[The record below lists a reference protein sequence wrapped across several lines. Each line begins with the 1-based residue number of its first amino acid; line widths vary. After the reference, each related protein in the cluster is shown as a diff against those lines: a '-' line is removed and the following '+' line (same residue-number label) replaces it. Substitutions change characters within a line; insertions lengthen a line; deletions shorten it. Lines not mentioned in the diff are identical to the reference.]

1 MKKIIYLSTLF
12 CLFIGFLS
20 FNAEAQ
26 NSVKIGRLVWM
37 TQNLNVSTFRNGE
50 KIPEANS
57 KEEWLNAVKTKK
69 PAYCYKDFD
78 SKNGAKYGKLYNY
91 YAVEDPRGLSP
102 AGWAIPREDDVYDL
116 QNSTN
121 SNATSGSKFKSK
133 SGWIDY
139 TVKETCPLCEGKT
152 LYCSKCQGTGEIRV
166 TYSGNGNNQ
175 TGFSAVPGCSVDEWF
190 GTTFDEG
197 SAVFWTC
204 HQLNVDKDTVLSVLK
219 ITYDDSFLFQG
230 GRHYYDPIIKKGAGF
245 SVRCVK
251 QTKEYLDYYSEK
263 QRLAEE
269 EKRKKENSPESQ
281 KARQM
286 AKLYTSYYTKDY
298 KDLENKNIDLYI
310 KIQETII
317 NEWHRFDSL
326 NIAQKGYYSC
336 AEGTTLTCYSD
347 YYTDVADFIIILIK
361 NKKTQKAS
369 DIIDKFLNY
378 NFPTKNES
386 GLNMISFKLLSEK
399 PNGNYT
405 NVKNFDEQ
413 LRRIKGYI
421 LQISIINDSK
431 LTMDIMQEFLCRRDG
446 RNMKDQN
453 IYYVDYLEKELAY
466 KIPQVEYYKFTIKAF
481 TTKWDFNTS
490 PNAKSKSWLQTYS
503 SYFIKYLE
511 DELYD
516 KKKKITE
523 LVIKIDDNLYK
534 SKIDSYNIYYYLDK
548 NGTAFLVTKS
558 DASISTEDEAK
569 LIIKA
574 KQIRDKDLLN
584 TK

>member
-12 CLFIGFLS
+12 YLFISVLS

-57 KEEWLNAVKTKK
+57 KEEWLNAVKKK
-69 PAYCYKDFD
+69 TPVWCYKDFD
-78 SKNGAKYGKLYNY
+78 SKNGVKYGKLYNY
-91 YAVEDPRGLSP
+91 YAVEDPRGLAP
-102 AGWAIPREDDVYDL
+102 AGWAIPSEDDLKDL
-116 QNSTN
+116 QKSTN
-121 SNATSGSKFKSK
+121 NNAASGYNFKSK

-139 TVKETCPLCEGKT
+139 TVKETCPLCEAKT
-152 LYCSKCQGTGEIRV
+152 LYCSRCQGTGEIRV
-166 TYSGNGNNQ
+166 TYSGNGTNE
-175 TGFSAVPGCSVDEWF
+175 TGFSALPGGSINHSWG
-190 GTTFDEG
+190 GTFLADD
-197 SAVFWTC
+197 AKFWGL
-204 HQLNVDKDTVLSVLK
+204 HWLSVDKDTMLPHLS
-219 ITYDDSFLFQG
+219 ISYESGFLIQSDK
-230 GRHYYDPIIKKGAGF
+230 YKGDGF

-251 QTKEYLDYYSEK
+251 ETKEYFDFYKEK
-263 QRLAEE
+263 QRIAEE
-269 EKRKKENSPESQ
+269 DKRKKENSPESQ

-326 NIAQKGYYSC
+326 NIAQKGYYPC

-361 NKKTQKAS
+361 NKKIKKAS

-386 GLNMISFKLLSEK
+386 GLNMTSFKLLSEK

-405 NVKNFDEQ
+405 NVKNFAEQ

-466 KIPQVEYYKFTIKAF
+466 KIPQIEYYKFTIKAF

-558 DASISTEDEAK
+558 AASISTDNEAK
-569 LIIKA
+569 LIIKS
-574 KQIRDKDLLN
+574 KQIRDKDFLT
-584 TK
+584 TKK